1 MAAPS
6 PSDPGGVR
14 AEVGDIRA
22 IEGLRGLAVLWVVAF
37 HYLVLREGKFDDA
50 FVNLVNGFAPVHALA
65 RNGYLGVDL
74 FFLITGFLLT
84 LPWFKHARDGKP
96 APATREFYRRRIRR
110 IVPAYYVQLAFLAAL
125 CLPVL
130 IGWRFV
136 KAELLFVLA
145 NLAAHA
151 SFLHYATPLT
161 SASFSVNGA
170 LWTLA
175 IEFQYYLLLPLLAP
189 LFVRRPVAAALAF
202 VAIAI
207 AWRWAAAH
215 SFGAWV
221 DAYRAMSARWQVPE
235 AALRSLIATQL
246 PGYLAHFAAG
256 ILCGRAWLDAGGRPA
271 SRSRDTAMAIVA
283 IACAGSLWAV
293 LRFGFAPLGEL
304 SWLAHPI
311 LLAGAI
317 AAAVSA
323 RPAWGD
329 IVLAPR
335 PLAWVGRVSYSTY
348 LYHMP
353 LLLLMGK
360 LLPGFGGWLALPAYL
375 AALLA
380 ISGLSYRF
388 VERPFLAGRPPDS
401 P

>member
-1 MAAPS
+1 
-6 PSDPGGVR
+6 V
-14 AEVGDIRA
+14 
-22 IEGLRGLAVLWVVAF
+22 
-37 HYLVLREGKFDDA
+37 
-50 FVNLVNGFAPVHALA
+50 
-65 RNGYLGVDL
+65 
-74 FFLITGFLLT
+74 
-84 LPWFKHARDGKP
+84 
-96 APATREFYRRRIRR
+96 
-110 IVPAYYVQLAFLAAL
+110 

-130 IGWRFV
+130 VSWRFV
-136 KAELLFVLA
+136 KAELAFVLA

-151 SFLHYATPLT
+151 TFLHYTTPLT
-161 SASFSVNGA
+161 SASFSINGA

-189 LFVRRPVAAALAF
+189 LFVRRPVAAAAAF

-207 AWRWAAAH
+207 AWRWAAVH
-215 SFGAWV
+215 SLGAWV
-221 DAYRAMSARWQVPE
+221 EAYQAMSARWQVPE

-256 ILCGRAWLDAGGRPA
+256 ILCGRAWLEAGNRHA
-271 SRSRDTAMAIVA
+271 SRSRDAAMAF
-283 IACAGSLWAV
+283 IALACTAGLWAL
-293 LRFGFAPLGEL
+293 LRYGFAPLGEL

-311 LLAGAI
+311 LLAGAL

-329 IVLAPR
+329 AVLAPR
-335 PLAWVGRVSYSTY
+335 PLAWVGRVSYSAY

-360 LLPGFGGWLALPAYL
+360 LLPGLGGWLALPAYL

-380 ISGLSYRF
+380 LSGISYRW
-388 VERPFLAGRPPDS
+388 VESPFLARRRADS